1 MFHLSPKYFS
11 TLIKQETGISA
22 GEWIDRYVVI
32 QAKTLLEQ
40 ERDLTIQQVADQM
53 GFSEQA
59 SFSRFFK
66 RHTGMTPKEYRERV
80 RQ

>member
-22 GEWIDRYVVI
+22 GEWIDRYVTL
-32 QAKTLLEQ
+32 QAKELIT
-40 ERDLTIQQVADQM
+40 RCRNHTIQQIADDL
-53 GFSEQA
+53 GFCEQA

-66 RHTGMTPKEYRERV
+66 KQTGMTPTEYRER
-80 RQ
+80 